1 MSTSIY
7 QKYRTALKERR
18 PRSLRL
24 DNNKSSAIAST
35 IASNNASTTS
45 SSKYESDPGLIS
57 EQTGIKYGSG
67 KYSSGN
73 KQIYQ
78 YYVKNSKQMNNGGE
92 RSNSTGKLRDK
103 DVDEEAVVVTPR
115 TSSASSTASY
125 NRTLPKR
132 YMDKKKFNTNNL
144 YVEPQSLSLSSSS
157 SYLKRNNEKREK
169 IRSNKSINQYLQ
181 NHSCD
186 SRDTDTVVENYD
198 SSDYDAMSLSTAA
211 PPSKSSV
218 TSLSTTAASTKNY
231 YNKKKPY
238 NNKSNNKQDEED
250 KVQSLL
256 QTLRNTEAELR
267 STKSLINNAT
277 NTIQTL
283 EEELYVTKENEDK
296 LNDEC
301 KSNSEALHNAINK
314 LATLNKINNDLTNKI
329 NRLNEEKSVSKSL
342 YESNINQLEGI
353 IYEKEEDCDNIQHNL
368 QSANEKL
375 LVTKNPSKNC
385 MKN

>member
-67 KYSSGN
+67 KYSTGN

-78 YYVKNSKQMNNGGE
+78 YYVNSKQMNNGGE

-132 YMDKKKFNTNNL
+132 YMDKKKFNTNNFH
-144 YVEPQSLSLSSSS
+144 VDPQSSLSSSSSS
-157 SYLKRNNEKREK
+157 SYLKKNNERKEK
-169 IRSNKSINQYLQ
+169 INSNKSINQYLQ
-181 NHSCD
+181 NYSCD

-231 YNKKKPY
+231 YNKRKPY
-238 NNKSNNKQDEED
+238 NNNSNNKQDEED

-314 LATLNKINNDLTNKI
+314 LATFNKINNDLTKKI
-329 NRLNEEKSVSKSL
+329 NRLNEEKSVS
-342 YESNINQLEGI
+342 
-353 IYEKEEDCDNIQHNL
+353 
-368 QSANEKL
+368 
-375 LVTKNPSKNC
+375 
-385 MKN
+385 